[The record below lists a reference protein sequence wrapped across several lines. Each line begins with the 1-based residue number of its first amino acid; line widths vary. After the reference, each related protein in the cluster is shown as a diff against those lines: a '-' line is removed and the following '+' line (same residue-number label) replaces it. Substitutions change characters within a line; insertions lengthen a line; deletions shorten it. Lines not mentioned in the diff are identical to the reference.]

1 MREECDH
8 RDAEFDALTGNL
20 EQFVNGQAVD
30 ARHARYGFTASLA
43 FHHEDRKDQ
52 VVRGHY
58 VLTHQAT
65 GEIVMAHAAHAH
77 HRIGTKSLH
86 FKCPWEGRKSVG
98 PRIGSRKMIIA
109 LQLPELA
116 ALP

>member
-1 MREECDH
+1 MGEECNH
-8 RDAEFDALTGNL
+8 GDAEFDALTGNL

-30 ARHARYGFTASLA
+30 AGHARHGFTASLA
-43 FHHEDRKDQ
+43 FHHEDRKD
-52 VVRGHY
+52 
-58 VLTHQAT
+58 QAT

-109 LQLPELA
+109 LQLPE
-116 ALP
+116 